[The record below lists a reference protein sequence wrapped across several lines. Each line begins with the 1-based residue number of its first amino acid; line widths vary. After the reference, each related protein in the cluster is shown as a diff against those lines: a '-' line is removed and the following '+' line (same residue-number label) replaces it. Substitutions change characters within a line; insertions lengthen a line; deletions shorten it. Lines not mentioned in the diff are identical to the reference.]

1 MQFFKGLVALVCL
14 ASTFPVLNAQN
25 VDLSNVDLGSI
36 HGNFDMNAQYYRKDS
51 LIGAPDVP
59 EQVLFNGF
67 LNLNYTRGNFR
78 AGLRYESY
86 QNAMLGYSPE
96 YKGNGIPY
104 RYAGYKIGAFDFTAG
119 NFYEQFGNG
128 FALRTYFE
136 PTLGVD
142 NSIDGFRATY
152 SDHGITI
159 KTLIGT
165 MRNYFTQ
172 SEGIVRG
179 ADMNFQLNDMVKSL
193 ADNPTKIQFGGAV
206 TSRYQEDKNPDL
218 ILPENVMVL
227 DGRFKISRK
236 GFSIYSEYAY
246 KYNDPSADNGYLYG
260 NGQALE
266 AGVGYAQRGF
276 GINFTAHTLVNMAY
290 RADRNN
296 GSQFVE
302 EYISYVPALTK
313 PHSYLLMS
321 TLYPYATQ
329 LQNEMAFQVDAVYKF
344 KRNSLLG
351 GKYGTTV
358 FANFSWAQGLDTT
371 NLDPENDP
379 TRQGYTVNMF
389 KPSASLFSP
398 GDSSGLWHDFNVTIT
413 HKFSKEFSLKL
424 TYQNLYYN
432 IDILQGKPE
441 YRGQNIKANVAV
453 LEGKYRVTKT
463 QTIRAEAQILLTEQH
478 DGDWLA
484 FVAEYT
490 ISPHWSFSILD
501 QYNYG
506 NKVPEKQIH
515 YFTTAVGYTKKASR
529 IMLSYGR
536 QREGLF
542 CVGGICRVVPA
553 SNGIKLTLSSTF

>member
-1 MQFFKGLVALVCL
+1 MKTSHLFIAAWLTIFSTVGLQ
-14 ASTFPVLNAQN
+14 AQTP
-25 VDLSNVDLGSI
+25 DLSKVDLGQI
-36 HGNFDMNAQYYRKDS
+36 HGNFDLGAQYYRDDS

-67 LNLNYTRGNFR
+67 LNLNYTRGKFR

-104 RYAGYKIGAFDFTAG
+104 RYAGYTIGNFDFTAG

-142 NSIDGFRATY
+142 NSLDGFRVKYTNKGVAL
-152 SDHGITI
+152 
-159 KTLIGT
+159 KAVIGT
-165 MRNYFTQ
+165 QRNYFTQ

-179 ADMNFQLNDMVKSL
+179 ADFQVQLNELVSSL
-193 ADNPTKIQFGGAV
+193 SDNKTKFQFGGSV
-206 TSRYQEDKNPDL
+206 VSRYQEDKDPDL
-218 ILPENVMVL
+218 VLPENVMIL
-227 DGRFKISRK
+227 DGRFKVSRK
-236 GFSIYSEYAY
+236 GIYLFSEYSH
-246 KYNDPSADNGYLYG
+246 KYNDPSADNGYIYR

-266 AGVGYAQRGF
+266 AGVGYSQRGF
-276 GINFTAHTLVNMAY
+276 GINFTAHTLVNMSY
-290 RADRNN
+290 RSDRDN
-296 GSQFVE
+296 GSQFTE
-302 EYISYVPALTK
+302 EYINYVPSLTK

-329 LQNEMAFQVDAVYKF
+329 LQNEMAFQVDMVF
-344 KRNSLLG
+344 KLKRGSAMG
-351 GKYGTTV
+351 GKYGTTFFV
-358 FANFSWAQGLDTT
+358 NLSMANNVDTN
-371 NLDPENDP
+371 NLDDMQ
-379 TRQGYTVNMF
+379 TSRLGYNANLF
-389 KPSASLFSP
+389 KV
-398 GDSSGLWHDFNVTIT
+398 GDTKLWQDFNVKIVR
-413 HKFSKEFSLKL
+413 KFNKHLEMKL
-424 TYQNLYYN
+424 TYQNLFYN
-432 IDILQGKPE
+432 IDMLQGKPG
-441 YRGQNIKANVAV
+441 YSDIFANV
-453 LEGKYRVTKT
+453 L
-463 QTIRAEAQILLTEQH
+463 IAEAKYKFNRTNTLRVEGQVLLTQQH

-484 FVAEYT
+484 AVAEYT
-490 ISPHWSFSILD
+490 ISPHWTFSLLD

-506 NKVPEKQIH
+506 NIDSKKRIH
-515 YFTTAVGYTKKASR
+515 YFTGAVGYTQKASR

>member
-1 MQFFKGLVALVCL
+1 MQFLKIVASALLVVT
-14 ASTFPVLNAQN
+14 TFPALQAQK

-86 QNAMLGYSPE
+86 QNAMLGFSPE

-128 FALRTYFE
+128 FALASYFE

-142 NSIDGFRATY
+142 NSIDGFRAKY
-152 SDHGITI
+152 SDHGITL
-159 KTLIGT
+159 KALIGT

-172 SEGIVRG
+172 SEGIIRG
-179 ADMNFQLNDMVKSL
+179 ADLNIQLNDLVKPLSKS
-193 ADNPTKIQFGGAV
+193 ATKIQFGGAV
-206 TSRYQEDKNPDL
+206 TSRYQEDKSPDL
-218 ILPENVMVL
+218 ILPENVMIL
-227 DGRFKISRK
+227 DGRLKISRK
-236 GFSIYSEYAY
+236 RWNIYGEYAY
-246 KYNDPSADNGYLYG
+246 KYNDPSADNGYIYR

-266 AGVGYAQRGF
+266 AGIGYAQRGF
-276 GINFTAHTLVNMAY
+276 GINFTAHTVINMSF

-296 GSQFVE
+296 ASRFTE
-302 EYISYVPALTK
+302 EYISYVPSLTK
-313 PHSYLLMS
+313 PQSYLLMS

-344 KRNSLLG
+344 KRKSLLG

-358 FANFSWAQGLDTT
+358 FVNFSWANNVDTT
-371 NLDPENDP
+371 NLNDEL
-379 TRQGYTVNMF
+379 TNRQGYTAN
-389 KPSASLFSP
+389 LFAL
-398 GDSSGLWHDFNVTIT
+398 GDIALWQDFNIKIV
-413 HKFSKEFSLKL
+413 HKFSKAFELKV
-424 TYQNLYYN
+424 TYQNLFYN
-432 IDILQGKPE
+432 IDVLQGKPG
-441 YRGQNIKANVAV
+441 YKNIYANIIVA
-453 LEGKYRVTKT
+453 EGKFRINKT
-463 QTIRAEAQILLTEQH
+463 NTLRTEAQVLLTEQH
-478 DGDWLA
+478 DGGWVA
-484 FVAEYT
+484 GVAEYT
-490 ISPHWSFSILD
+490 ISPHWSFSVLD

-506 NKVPEKQIH
+506 NVLDEKRIH
-515 YFTTAVGYTKKASR
+515 YFTAAVGYTKNASR

-553 SNGIKLTLSSTF
+553 SNGVRLTLSSTF